1 MKGPDREFVLIL
13 TTVPDHLDVD
23 GLVRPLVAE
32 GLVACANVLPPMRSI
47 YRWRGAVETADE
59 RQLILKT
66 SRAQVAA
73 VQAHLASGH
82 PYEVPEF
89 LVLRIADGSDGYLA
103 WLRDQTPAA
112 ERGSRNQ
119 E

>member
-1 MKGPDREFVLIL
+1 MARLDAEFVLIL

-23 GLVRPLVAE
+23 GLVRPLLAE

-47 YRWRGAVETADE
+47 YRWRGEVETADE

-66 SRAQVAA
+66 SGARVAA
-73 VQAHLASGH
+73 VQARLAGSH

-103 WLRDQTPAA
+103 WLRDETV
-112 ERGSRNQ
+112 GS
-119 E
+119 